1 MQQGMLEERAP
12 IAKDQ
17 KVAWWRGA
25 VIYEIYVRSFQDSNG
40 DGVGD
45 LPGISNRLE
54 YIADLGVDAIC
65 LTPFFASPMS
75 DFGYDVSDHRAVD
88 PQFGTLADFEALA
101 DKARRFGLRIVVDL
115 VFNHTSNRHP
125 WFRESSSDRENPKKD
140 WYVWAEPKPDGNP
153 PNNWLSV
160 FGGPA
165 WQWEPRR
172 RQFYLHNFLKE
183 QPDLNLHNPAVQD
196 ELLAVAEFWL
206 DRGVSGLRLD
216 AANFYFHDPELRNNP
231 PWPTGQAYEGGG
243 RADNPYY
250 WQKHVFDESRPE
262 TIPFLRRFRGVLD
275 GYPDA
280 FAVAE
285 VADDQL
291 VVRTA
296 EYLQAGLL
304 HTAYNFSFLGQAI
317 TPEQIVQTL
326 TAFSTASP
334 EGWPSWAFS
343 NHDSRR
349 IISRWPK
356 EVDQIALSKMLLTLL
371 LTLRGTLFL
380 YQGEELGLPEADV
393 PFAKL
398 RDPYGI
404 AFWPDFKGRDGCRTP
419 HPWTSDPPLA
429 GFSTVEPWLPID
441 HTHFERAVSVEQKYK
456 NSPYSYTHELLA
468 WRKEQLALTQGELVF
483 EASSDH
489 ALLFFRRQANNQRI
503 GCVFNFSDRF
513 VSMHSPD
520 LGKLLFS
527 ERVVA
532 TNKDAEIGPFGFA
545 LIELLPG

>member
-1 MQQGMLEERAP
+1 MLEERAP

-40 DGVGD
+40 DGIGD
-45 LPGISNRLE
+45 LPGITSRLE
-54 YIADLGVDAIC
+54 YIADLGVDAIW
-65 LTPFFASPMS
+65 LTPFFTSPMS
-75 DFGYDVSDHRAVD
+75 DFGYDVSDYRSVD

-101 DKARRFGLRIVVDL
+101 DKAQRLGLRIVVDL

-125 WFRESSSDRENPKKD
+125 WFQESSANQENSKKD

-165 WQWEPRR
+165 WQWESRR

-216 AANFYFHDPELRNNP
+216 AANFYFHDPELRDNP
-231 PWPTGQAYEGGG
+231 PWPTGQAYEGEG
-243 RADNPYY
+243 RVDNPYY
-250 WQKHVFDESRPE
+250 WQKHVFDKSRPE
-262 TIPFLRRFRGVLD
+262 NIPFLRRLRGVLD
-275 GYPDA
+275 RYPDA

-285 VADDQL
+285 VADDQP

-296 EYLQAGLL
+296 EYLQSGVL

-326 TAFSTASP
+326 SAFSTASP

-371 LTLRGTLFL
+371 LTLRGTVFL
-380 YQGEELGLPEADV
+380 YQGEELGLPEAEV

-419 HPWTSDPPLA
+419 HPWTNDPPLA

-441 HTHFERAVSVEQKYK
+441 HAHFQRAVAVEQKDN
-456 NSPYSYTHELLA
+456 NSPYSYTREFLA
-468 WRKEQLALTQGELVF
+468 WRKQQFALTQGELVF
-483 EASSDH
+483 EPSSDH
-489 ALLFFRRQANNQRI
+489 ALLFFRREANTQRI

-513 VSMHSPD
+513 VCLHHPN

-527 ERVVA
+527 ERVVS
-532 TNKDAEIGPFGFA
+532 TNKEAEIGPFGFA
-545 LIELLPG
+545 LFDLLPG

>member
-12 IAKDQ
+12 IAKAQ

-25 VIYEIYVRSFQDSNG
+25 VVYEIYVRSFQDSNG
-40 DGVGD
+40 DGIGD
-45 LPGISNRLE
+45 LPGISSRLE
-54 YIADLGVDAIC
+54 YIADLGVDAIW
-65 LTPFFASPMS
+65 LTPFFASPMA
-75 DFGYDVSDHRAVD
+75 DFGYDVSDYRSVD

-101 DKARRFGLRIVVDL
+101 DKGRRLGLRIVLDL

-125 WFRESSSDRENPKKD
+125 WFRESSANQENPKKD
-140 WYVWAEPKPDGNP
+140 WYVWAEPQPDGNP

-165 WQWEPRR
+165 WQWESRR
-172 RQFYLHNFLKE
+172 KQFYLHNFLKE

-231 PWPTGQAYEGGG
+231 PWPTGQAYEGEG
-243 RADNPYY
+243 RVDNPYY
-250 WQKHVFDESRPE
+250 WQQHVFDKSRPE
-262 TIPFLRRFRGVLD
+262 NIPFLRRLRGVLD
-275 GYPDA
+275 RYPDA

-285 VADDQL
+285 VADDQP
-291 VVRTA
+291 VVRTT
-296 EYLQAGLL
+296 EYLQSGLL

-349 IISRWPK
+349 IISRWAK
-356 EVDQIALSKMLLTLL
+356 EVDQLALSKMLLTLL
-371 LTLRGTLFL
+371 LTLRGTVFL
-380 YQGEELGLPEADV
+380 YQGEELGLPEAEV

-404 AFWPDFKGRDGCRTP
+404 AFWPDYKGRDGCRTP
-419 HPWTSDPPLA
+419 HPWTSNPPFA
-429 GFSTVEPWLPID
+429 GFSTWNRGYRSITRIFRARLPWSRKTIILRTAI
-441 HTHFERAVSVEQKYK
+441 RG
-456 NSPYSYTHELLA
+456 NS
-468 WRKEQLALTQGELVF
+468 W
-483 EASSDH
+483 
-489 ALLFFRRQANNQRI
+489 
-503 GCVFNFSDRF
+503 
-513 VSMHSPD
+513 
-520 LGKLLFS
+520 
-527 ERVVA
+527 
-532 TNKDAEIGPFGFA
+532 
-545 LIELLPG
+545 PGGNSNSR